1 MGINQL
7 LLIIVFFFYGLAF
20 FSMGLAII
28 LEGGR
33 SSDEL
38 IRLSLRPLAVFG
50 ILHGI
55 NEWIDMFKQIGLDLD
70 ETHSMLLFT
79 INLIFLAFSF
89 LSLSAFGFSLLSP
102 DLRRRRLSLL
112 APLILAAIWGIG
124 LTMLSGSYA
133 ILPGKCQVACA
144 WTRYSLGIP
153 AALAASVG
161 LIAQQRSFRQAGMI
175 RFGRDSLVAAIA
187 FAWYGLV
194 GQLFVAQSRLPP
206 STFLNEELF
215 LSWFGFPIQLLRA
228 GLAITV
234 AVSMIRFMRSFDEEI
249 QRQISE
255 LKDAQLLEAKKRE
268 ELRGRLLSQIVS
280 AQESERKRIARELHD
295 DTGQTLTAIG
305 LGLRG
310 VSGLVPEESET
321 AKKNLRQ
328 LESMTSTA
336 LNEIQRIISNLRPA
350 HLDDLGLAAAVRW
363 FLNDVRKHTDL
374 KIHFNI
380 TGEEKPVDDA
390 IKITVYRVVQEA
402 TTNVIKHASAE
413 NFYIEFCFDQDQI
426 RIEAKDDGIGIAP
439 GILERQ
445 NPHSWGLMGMQER
458 VGLLEGKFRID
469 SSPNRGTKITISI
482 PYQSM
487 GEQMQEGDEGE
498 VDDN

>member
-1 MGINQL
+1 MEINQL
-7 LLIIVFFFYGLAF
+7 LLVIVFFFYGLAF

-38 IRLSLRPLAVFG
+38 IRLSLRPLAAFG

-55 NEWIDMFKQIGLDLD
+55 NEWIDMFKQVGLDLN
-70 ETHSMLLFT
+70 ETQSLLLFT
-79 INLIFLAFSF
+79 VNLIILAFSF

-102 DLRRRRLSLL
+102 DIQRRRLSLL
-112 APLILAAIWGIG
+112 APLALAGIWAIG
-124 LTMLSGSYA
+124 LTMLSGTYA
-133 ILPGKCQVACA
+133 IMPGKCQVACA

-153 AALAASVG
+153 AALAAALG
-161 LIAQQRSFRQAGMI
+161 LIAQQRSFRKAGMI

-234 AVSMIRFMRSFDEEI
+234 AISMIRFMRSFDEEI

-255 LKDAQLLEAKKRE
+255 LKDAQLLEAQKRE
-268 ELRGRLLSQIVS
+268 DLRGRLLNQVVS

-310 VSGLVPEESET
+310 VSSLVPEDSDK
-321 AKKNLRQ
+321 AKNNLRQ
-328 LESMTSTA
+328 LEDMTSTA

-350 HLDDLGLAAAVRW
+350 HLDDLGLAAAIRW
-363 FLNDVRKHTDL
+363 FLNDVRNHTDIN
-374 KIHFNI
+374 IHFNI
-380 TGEEKPVDDA
+380 AGEENSVDDA

-402 TTNVIKHASAE
+402 TTNVLKHANAE
-413 NFYIEFCFDQDQI
+413 NFYVDISFEAD
-426 RIEAKDDGIGIAP
+426 RLSIEARDDGVGIAP
-439 GILERQ
+439 GMLERQ
-445 NPHSWGLMGMQER
+445 SQHSWGLMGMQER
-458 VGLLEGKFRID
+458 VSLLNGEFRID
-469 SSPNRGTKITISI
+469 SSPNVGTKITISI
-482 PYQSM
+482 PYKPQDKQLHTSNKGM
-487 GEQMQEGDEGE
+487 TN
-498 VDDN
+498 DN

>member
-1 MGINQL
+1 MEIGQFL
-7 LLIIVFFFYGLAF
+7 LVIVFFFYGLAF
-20 FSMGLAII
+20 FSMGLAIV

-33 SSDEL
+33 SSNEL
-38 IRLSLRPLAVFG
+38 IRLSLRPLAAFG

-55 NEWIDMFKQIGLDLD
+55 NEWIDMFKQVGLDLND
-70 ETHSMLLFT
+70 AQSMMLFT
-79 INLIFLAFSF
+79 VNLIILAFSF
-89 LSLSAFGFSLLSP
+89 LSLSAFGFSLLSS
-102 DLRRRRLSLL
+102 DLKKRRLSLL
-112 APLILAAIWGIG
+112 APLILAGIWGVG
-124 LTMLSGSYA
+124 LTMLSETYA

-161 LIAQQRSFRQAGMI
+161 LIAQQRAFRRAGMV
-175 RFGRDSLVAAIA
+175 RFGRDSLIAAIA
-187 FAWYGLV
+187 FAWYGLI

-215 LSWFGFPIQLLRA
+215 MAWFGFPVQLLRA

-234 AVSMIRFMRSFDEEI
+234 AFSMIRFMRSFDEEI
-249 QRQISE
+249 RRQISE

-268 ELRGRLLSQIVS
+268 ELRGRLLNQVVS

-310 VSGLVPEESET
+310 VSGLVPEESST

-350 HLDDLGLAAAVRW
+350 HLDDLGLAAAIRW
-363 FLNDVRKHTDL
+363 FLKDVRNHTDVN
-374 KIHFNI
+374 IHFNI
-380 TGEEKPVDDA
+380 VGEEIPVDDA
-390 IKITVYRVVQEA
+390 IKITIYRVVQEA
-402 TTNVIKHASAE
+402 TTNVLKHAAAD
-413 NFYIEFCFDQDQI
+413 NFDVEFTFDEDHVH
-426 RIEAKDDGIGIAP
+426 IEARDDGIGIAT
-439 GILERQ
+439 GLLEQQ
-445 NPHSWGLMGMQER
+445 NQQSWGLMGMQER
-458 VGLLEGKFRID
+458 VSLLNGTFRID
-469 SSPNRGTKITISI
+469 SSPGVGTKIAISI
-482 PYQSM
+482 PYQQVNK
-487 GEQMQEGDEGE
+487 ELQEGNE
-498 VDDN
+498 VVKDDN